1 VAISSTSIE
10 SFDGFLSYAH
20 SDAGLASEFTRL
32 FGPRGRIRSDARF
45 QLWDDRAL
53 LVGEAWEERIRAE
66 LKRSNFG
73 LLLLSPSFFDSA
85 FIKKVELPAILAA
98 GNVVPVGLESVDF
111 DGVDLRGVEGFQL
124 FRLPVGA
131 DRTPRWFAD
140 LRSANRKRF
149 VDELIAQ
156 MARRFGPGR

>member
-1 VAISSTSIE
+1 MRIG

-20 SDAGLASEFTRL
+20 ADAALASEFTRL

-45 QLWDDRAL
+45 HLWDDRAL
-53 LVGEAWEERIRAE
+53 VVGEAWEKRILAE
-66 LKRSNFG
+66 LKRTSFG

-98 GNVVPVGLESVDF
+98 GNVVPVGLEFVDF
-111 DGVDLRGVEGFQL
+111 HGVDLRGVEEFQV
-124 FRLPVGA
+124 FRLPVGPN
-131 DRTPRWFAD
+131 RTPKWFAD

-149 VDELIAQ
+149 VDELISQ
-156 MARRFGPGR
+156 MAHRFGPGR

>member
-1 VAISSTSIE
+1 MAIGSVSIG
-10 SFDGFLSYAH
+10 SLDGFLSYAH
-20 SDAGLASEFTRL
+20 ADAGLVSEFTRL
-32 FGPRGRIRSDARF
+32 FGPRGRIRGDAPF

-66 LKRSNFG
+66 LKRSSFG
-73 LLLLSPSFFDSA
+73 LLLLSPAFFDSA
-85 FIKKVELPAILAA
+85 FINKVELPAILVAR
-98 GNVVPVGLESVDF
+98 NVVPVGLEFVDL
-111 DGVDLRGVEGFQL
+111 GSVDLRGVEEFQI
-124 FRLPVGA
+124 FRFPVGA
-131 DRTPRWFAD
+131 NRTPRCFAD